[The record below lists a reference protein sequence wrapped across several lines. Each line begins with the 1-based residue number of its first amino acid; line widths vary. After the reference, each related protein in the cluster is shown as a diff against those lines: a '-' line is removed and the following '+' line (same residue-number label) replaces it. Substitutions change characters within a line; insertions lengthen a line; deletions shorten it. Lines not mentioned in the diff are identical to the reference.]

1 MNTSAPTPARL
12 FFLDWLRIAAF
23 GLLVAYHVGMYY
35 VRWDWHV
42 KSPHAGPWLEPWMLL
57 SSPWRLALLFLI
69 SGAATSL
76 MLVRG
81 PAPGWL
87 GTRSKRLLLPLL
99 CGMLLVVPPQPYFE
113 VVHKFGYAGSYLDF
127 LGLYFRGH
135 DGFCGNDG
143 ECLILPTWNHLW
155 FVAYLWVYTL
165 ALWVVVKRFPH
176 ALDAAAARA
185 ARLLHGPALLWAPI
199 ALLALWRVTLAPLFP
214 STHALVDDWFNHATY
229 FGMFLLGAAFARWP
243 DVWERLAALRRPA
256 LAIALLA
263 WALLALR
270 YTGWLAEPMPP
281 WLWQARGAIFAV
293 AQWCAMVAL
302 LGHARRHWDRDHA
315 WRRYLTDAVF
325 PVYVLHQ
332 TLIIVFTQ
340 VLAPRQWA
348 PAVEG
353 PVLVALTLAC
363 SFAGYEAVRR
373 LAWLRPWFGL
383 ARAPRQ
389 PRGDAALTA

>member
-1 MNTSAPTPARL
+1 MNTPAPAPARL

-23 GLLVAYHVGMYY
+23 GLLVVYHVGMYY

-76 MLVRG
+76 MLARG
-81 PAPGWL
+81 PARGWL

-113 VVHKFGYAGSYLDF
+113 VVHQHGYTGSYLDF
-127 LGLYFRGH
+127 LALYFRGH
-135 DGFCGNDG
+135 DGFCGRGG

-165 ALWVVVKRFPH
+165 ALWGLVKCFPR
-176 ALDAAAARA
+176 ALDAAATGAT
-185 ARLLHGPALLWAPI
+185 RLLRGPALLWAPV
-199 ALLALWRVTLAPLFP
+199 AALALARVALAPLFP

-229 FGMFLLGAAFARWP
+229 FGVFLLGAAFARWP
-243 DVWERLAALRRPA
+243 EVWEQLATLRRPA
-256 LAIALLA
+256 LALALLA

-270 YTGWLAEPMPP
+270 YTGWLPEPMPP
-281 WLWQARGAIFAV
+281 WLWQARGAVFAV
-293 AQWCAMVAL
+293 AQWCAIVAL

-340 VLAPRQWA
+340 GLARWQLAPA
-348 PAVEG
+348 IEG
-353 PVLVALTLAC
+353 PVLVGLTLAC
-363 SFAGYEAVRR
+363 SFAGYGVIRR
-373 LAWLRPWFGL
+373 VAWLRPWFGL
-383 ARAPRQ
+383 ARAPAK
-389 PRGDAALTA
+389 PPAGAALAA